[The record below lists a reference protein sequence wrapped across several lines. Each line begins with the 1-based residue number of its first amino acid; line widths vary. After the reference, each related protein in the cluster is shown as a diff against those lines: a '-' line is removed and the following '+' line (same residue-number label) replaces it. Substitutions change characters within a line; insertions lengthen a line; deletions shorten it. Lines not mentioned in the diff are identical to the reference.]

1 MDTFKIKIITE
12 IAKQKNIS
20 KVAEEFSYTPSAFSH
35 MISSFEEELGVK
47 IFSRS
52 SVGVTLTSE
61 GEKLV
66 TEFKKILKA
75 ETEVYN
81 LVSSFEERKVH
92 ELNVATYSSVLRN
105 LLFDVIKKFRTE
117 HPTIKVNVS
126 VVDNL
131 DGWLE
136 NDRAD
141 VVFGDKEYFGDYLSG
156 LLYNDEYHV
165 VGTPKLLNGVK
176 TIERKDFYNYPII
189 DTGESVWMENFSLEN
204 FKERIY
210 FKSEDDMS
218 IFKMVKEGFGVTL
231 LPKTLLTSKRGLQTA
246 KLEPP
251 IKREIFYSYKKANQN
266 SFALKKFIKIL
277 QKQA

>member
-81 LVSSFEERKVH
+81 LVSSFEEM
-92 ELNVATYSSVLRN
+92 VATLAISS
-105 LLFDVIKKFRTE
+105 FPFTTE
-117 HPTIKVNVS
+117 LIFFNSATIRS
-126 VVDNL
+126 VPV
-131 DGWLE
+131 
-136 NDRAD
+136 
-141 VVFGDKEYFGDYLSG
+141 
-156 LLYNDEYHV
+156 
-165 VGTPKLLNGVK
+165 
-176 TIERKDFYNYPII
+176 
-189 DTGESVWMENFSLEN
+189 
-204 FKERIY
+204 
-210 FKSEDDMS
+210 
-218 IFKMVKEGFGVTL
+218 
-231 LPKTLLTSKRGLQTA
+231 
-246 KLEPP
+246 PP
-251 IKREIFYSYKKANQN
+251 
-266 SFALKKFIKIL
+266 
-277 QKQA
+277 